1 MVGFVFSQRGLI
13 NMEMRKDD
21 SFRNVN
27 KEEHEEE
34 HEEEMEKVLVPV
46 RCRKDTHEEQHSEEP
61 GKEKVWKIRRRWYIY

>member
-1 MVGFVFSQRGLI
+1 MK
-13 NMEMRKDD
+13 MRKDD

-27 KEEHEEE
+27 KEE

-61 GKEKVWKIRRRWYIY
+61 GKEKVWEIRRRWYIY